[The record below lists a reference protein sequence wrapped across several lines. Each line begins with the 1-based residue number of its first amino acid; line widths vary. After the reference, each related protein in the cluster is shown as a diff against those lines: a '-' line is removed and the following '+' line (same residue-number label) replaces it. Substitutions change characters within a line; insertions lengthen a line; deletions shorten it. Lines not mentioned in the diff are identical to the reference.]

1 MAQTKSTTSRSSST
15 SKSKSRSGSQRAKT
29 SSPKSSASTRGKRTT
44 SSRSSSTP
52 KRRSSTSASS
62 SRRSGGSQNQSAVG
76 SIAARAKGP
85 AMAGGAALVGLAGGL
100 ALSHNKRR
108 NGILGRIPTPSRIP
122 TPTVSKPKLSMPK
135 VKPDEALKTIGKAA
149 GEVAQR
155 SERIGAVAS
164 EVQKASDALEK
175 RR

>member
-44 SSRSSSTP
+44 SSSSRSSSTP

-100 ALSHNKRR
+100 ALSRNKRR
-108 NGILGRIPTPSRIP
+108 NGILGRIPTPN
-122 TPTVSKPKLSMPK
+122 VSKPKLSMPK
-135 VKPDEALKTIGKAA
+135 VKPDDALKTIGKAA

-175 RR
+175 KR

>member
-1 MAQTKSTTSRSSST
+1 MR
-15 SKSKSRSGSQRAKT
+15 RALV
-29 SSPKSSASTRGKRTT
+29 TRPAPLAGRTA
-44 SSRSSSTP
+44 
-52 KRRSSTSASS
+52 RRLKEMGFAPVLLPLSETRPLEVDAADIPADA
-62 SRRSGGSQNQSAVG
+62 RA
-76 SIAARAKGP
+76 IAARAKGP

-100 ALSHNKRR
+100 ALSRNKRR
-108 NGILGRIPTPSRIP
+108 NGILGRIPTPN
-122 TPTVSKPKLSMPK
+122 VSKPKLSTPKVSMPK

-155 SERIGAVAS
+155 SQRIGAVAS

>member
-15 SKSKSRSGSQRAKT
+15 SKSKSRSGNQRAKT

-44 SSRSSSTP
+44 SSRSSGTP

-62 SRRSGGSQNQSAVG
+62 SRRGGGTQNQSTVG
-76 SIAARAKGP
+76 AIAARAKGP

-100 ALSHNKRR
+100 ALSRNKRR
-108 NGILGRIPTPSRIP
+108 NGILGRIPTPN
-122 TPTVSKPKLSMPK
+122 VSKPKLSTPKVSMPK

-164 EVQKASDALEK
+164 EVQKASDTLEK

>member
-62 SRRSGGSQNQSAVG
+62 SRRGGGSQNQSTVG
-76 SIAARAKGP
+76 AIAARAKGP

-100 ALSHNKRR
+100 ALSRNKRR
-108 NGILGRIPTPSRIP
+108 NGILSRIP
-122 TPTVSKPKLSMPK
+122 TPNVSKPKLSMPK
-135 VKPDEALKTIGKAA
+135 VKPDDALKTIGKAA

-175 RR
+175 KR